1 MIAVFIFLAHIIFLF
16 TIFIKKWKKESLSSG
31 FFNAILIIILFTIG
45 WSLSAMVV
53 KLIFPLQGLS
63 KEFNLDTLALI
74 MVSLGEIVFYRFY
87 YRNKESIEAEKE
99 IQ

>member
-1 MIAVFIFLAHIIFLF
+1 MIAAFIFLAHIVFLI
-16 TIFIKKWKKESLSSG
+16 TIFIKKWKKESLNSG
-31 FFNAILIIILFTIG
+31 FLNAILIIILFTIG

-74 MVSLGEIVFYRFY
+74 LVSLGEIVFYKFY
-87 YRNKESIEAEKE
+87 YKSKEPTAAGKE

>member
-1 MIAVFIFLAHIIFLF
+1 MIAAFIFLAHIVFLT
-16 TIFIKKWKKESLSSG
+16 TIFIKKWKRESLTSG
-31 FFNAILIIILFTIG
+31 FLNAILIIILFTIG

-74 MVSLGEIVFYRFY
+74 SVSLGEIVFYKFY
-87 YRNKESIEAEKE
+87 YKSKDPTAAEKE